1 MSSSRGWSMISAS
14 GKLGMIVVAAVMAGG
29 CANSGMDLSTA
40 SVTTDKTATALKTDP
55 ACISLASQINAL
67 KGDGTIDRLE
77 KAASGKSAKVE
88 VKREALQKQAELNKA
103 NADFQ
108 TRCGPIDSETARCA
122 IGAGG
127 CGADHA
133 GRESLGCST
142 EHASHENPG
151 CK

>member
-1 MSSSRGWSMISAS
+1 MISAS
-14 GKLGMIVVAAVMAGG
+14 GKFSMIVVAAVMAGG

-55 ACISLASQINAL
+55 ACVSLASQINAL

-108 TRCGPIDSETARCA
+108 TRCGPMIPKQLAVQSAPAAAAPTTQAA
-122 IGAGG
+122 KVSAAAPTTQATKIPA
-127 CGADHA
+127 
-133 GRESLGCST
+133 
-142 EHASHENPG
+142 ASKTDQN
-151 CK
+151 